1 MVDPDDKVN
10 WPKFSA
16 WVDKTEAEQE
26 AFIRSHCKDGETWCI
41 YCEKPVQIA
50 DCYLRQVEDSDEA
63 AACGHS
69 PAHGLFCP
77 VCDRRIH
84 DYTL

>member
-16 WVDKTEAEQE
+16 WVKKTRAEHE
-26 AFIRSHCKDGETWCI
+26 AFIKEHCKDGETWCI
-41 YCEKPVQIA
+41 YCETAVKVE
-50 DCYLRQVEDSDEA
+50 DCDLRQVEDSDEA
-63 AACGHS
+63 HKAGHP
-69 PAHGLFCP
+69 PAMGFFCP
-77 VCDRRIH
+77 KCDRRIH